1 MSEIEKKQLE
11 SLARNI
17 KGSHFNLGDGMND
30 YKTSTGTAFKFD
42 HNKAYGAKG
51 VLKEDLLNDLRST
64 HYKLGYDQSSTKTTT
79 HQSTYIP
86 INNTDKSLKAEV
98 SAELRKSHFNLN
110 NSNSNNMGKTIYMT
124 DYTKK
129 EIQSQEFL

>member
-1 MSEIEKKQLE
+1 
-11 SLARNI
+11 
-17 KGSHFNLGDGMND
+17 MNE
-30 YKTSTGTAFKFD
+30 YKTTTGTAFKFD
-42 HNKAYGAKG
+42 YGKAYGAKG

-64 HYKLGYDQSSTKTTT
+64 HYKLGYDQTTSKTTT

-98 SAELRKSHFNLN
+98 SSELRKSHFNLN

-124 DYTKK
+124 DFTKK
-129 EIQSQEFL
+129 EIQPQDCW